1 MLGSLNSLFH
11 FSLQLEHQNKAEAEY
26 AAKDELLLSQQ
37 ESIRLLQQLKDE
49 HDYLRRARDIALGI
63 LQGTVYKMVNNIEN
77 CKSEV
82 VDGLKA
88 RIEYLEKSQQ
98 PFQDM
103 IKTLKESI
111 SASSKVTQMEQAH
124 NANLKKLLS
133 VRLKTLELMTQ
144 EKQAVDDTAS
154 FCTGK
159 CNFNPEVVTKID
171 QLYRYIQYIYLQNTK
186 ENL

>member
-1 MLGSLNSLFH
+1 MSFIY
-11 FSLQLEHQNKAEAEY
+11 FSVQLEEQRKAEEEY
-26 AAKDELLLSQQ
+26 AAKDQLLLSQQ
-37 ESIRLLQQLKDE
+37 ETIRLLQQLKDE

-63 LQGTVYKMVNNIEN
+63 LQGTVYRMVNNIDS

-103 IKTLKESI
+103 IATLKASLN
-111 SASSKVTQMEQAH
+111 ASSKVTEMEQAH
-124 NANLKKLLS
+124 NANLKRLLN
-133 VRLKTLELMTQ
+133 VRIKTLELMTQ
-144 EKQAVDDTAS
+144 EKQAVDDTAA

-159 CNFNPEVVTKID
+159 CNFNPEIVAKID
-171 QLYRYIQYIYLQNTK
+171 KLYR
-186 ENL
+186 